1 MKTTPPATWVMLAI
15 ALAAAS
21 MPLGAGGNA
30 PKPDRYTA
38 CLDAAGGVTVD
49 MLDCAAVEL
58 AWLDSRLNGHYG
70 EAMHALPADQRSALR
85 DLQRAWMRYRDLDC
99 SFLNGQA
106 LAGTSGLLLQRA
118 CLVEKTRERAAAM
131 KDIAERAR
139 MFYADGMPN

>member
-1 MKTTPPATWVMLAI
+1 MAMPHATRAMLAI

-21 MPLGAGGNA
+21 VPLDAGGNA
-30 PKPDRYTA
+30 PKPDRYAA
-38 CLDAAGGVTVD
+38 CLDASGGVTVE

-70 EAMHALPADQRSALR
+70 EAMGVLPAEQRLALR

-106 LAGTSGLLLQRA
+106 LAGTSGLLLRSS

-131 KDIAERAR
+131 KEIAERAR
-139 MFYADGMPN
+139 MFYADGIPD